1 MQVCVYE
8 MRERELSTRSS
19 KLQKKTWRFYGSF
32 HYSTRVT
39 ETKLVQQVWR
49 QRKQSTSIYT
59 VTSII
64 MRTYTYKYLYQY
76 TQIPFKKYAAASLKM
91 IKTTLR

>member
-49 QRKQSTSIYT
+49 QRKQSTTIYT
-59 VTSII
+59 LASII
-64 MRTYTYKYLYQY
+64 MHTYTYRYLYQY
-76 TQIPFKKYAAASLKM
+76 TQIPFKKYAAASLKV
-91 IKTTLR
+91 IKIILR